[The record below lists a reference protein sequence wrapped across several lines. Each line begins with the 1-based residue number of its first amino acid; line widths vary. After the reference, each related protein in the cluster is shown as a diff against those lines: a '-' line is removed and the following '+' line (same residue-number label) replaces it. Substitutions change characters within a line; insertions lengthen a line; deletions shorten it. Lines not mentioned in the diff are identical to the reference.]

1 MSSPADL
8 ITQTFLLGFLSDL
21 NLTAAQLA
29 KLPDFTS
36 SASQAIRRHCNR
48 IFTSYQFDEVYTV
61 QPPETRVTLR
71 QFPIIS
77 VDRCMTNP
85 APLLTVW
92 CTDSYATRASVSL
105 ATTGDM
111 ASGFTVTGLAL
122 SRWSSGSRVN
132 TSVAFTANMTAA
144 QLATAVTVAD
154 SAWQAQAA
162 SGYALAPVSDLRP
175 PQGPIPALGSNAAKL
190 LVHAEDLECFPDE
203 RLGYLDLAQPD
214 YSATDSPRWGPT
226 WSSAVNDVLTY
237 GGRNGLRVVYTAGF
251 ATVPSDVQQY
261 TAEVV
266 KAALN
271 RFNTDAALKSESDGV
286 LSWSARDELLPIPRE
301 VQVGLA
307 PWVNRRAG

>member
-1 MSSPADL
+1 
-8 ITQTFLLGFLSDL
+8 
-21 NLTAAQLA
+21 
-29 KLPDFTS
+29 
-36 SASQAIRRHCNR
+36 
-48 IFTSYQFDEVYTV
+48 
-61 QPPETRVTLR
+61 
-71 QFPIIS
+71 
-77 VDRCMTNP
+77 MTNP
-85 APLLTVW
+85 TPILTVW
-92 CTDSYATRASVSL
+92 CVDSYATRASVAL
-105 ATTGDM
+105 ATTGD
-111 ASGFTVTGLAL
+111 SVGGFNVTGLSL
-122 SRWSSGSRVN
+122 SRWSSGVRIV
-132 TSVAFTANMTAA
+132 TPVAFTPGMTAA
-144 QLATAVTVAD
+144 KLATAVTVAD
-154 SAWQAQAA
+154 SNWQAAAA

-175 PQGPIPALGSNAAKL
+175 PQGPIPALGANQAEL

-251 ATVPSDVQQY
+251 ATVPLDVQQY

-271 RFNTDAALKSESDGV
+271 RFNTDSALKSESDGV
-286 LSWSARDELLPIPRE
+286 LSWAARDELLPIPLE